1 MTSQQHYLPNA
12 NVNPP
17 LLVPQNSLAHPG
29 RPHIHPNQLDS
40 TQSSAAGHPASHT
53 GLMGAVGSSSVGTSS
68 GVAVNRGTLASCTN
82 SASSRMPS
90 SGRFEPWPE
99 EAVDNA
105 YGLYSLHR
113 MFDIVGAQ
121 LTHRDVRVLSF
132 LFVDVIDEYERGG
145 IRSGRD
151 FLLALERQGR
161 CDETN
166 FRHVLQLLRIIT
178 RHDLL
183 PYVTLRK
190 RQTVCPDPVDKYLEE
205 TSVRYV
211 SPRRGGESREAA
223 PHRRT
228 GPQPVICCSPSGTQV
243 GPSRTKPGP
252 PLPSRK
258 RKRAYATGDCR
269 EKQTCDIRLRVRAE
283 YCQHESALLGNIF
296 SNKQEALERQFERF
310 NQANTIL
317 KSRDLGSIICDIKF
331 SELTY
336 LDAFW
341 RDYINGSLLE
351 ALKGVFIT
359 DSLKQAVGHEAI
371 KLLVNVDE
379 EDYQAGRRKLLWNL
393 VTGVGAG
400 SAAEAAAA
408 LGGSRETPS

>member
-68 GVAVNRGTLASCTN
+68 GVAVNRGSLASCTN

-379 EDYQAGRRKLLWNL
+379 EDYQAGRRKLLRNL

>member
-1 MTSQQHYLPNA
+1 MTSQQHSLPHA
-12 NVNPP
+12 NTNPP
-17 LLVPQNSLAHPG
+17 LLIPRN
-29 RPHIHPNQLDS
+29 
-40 TQSSAAGHPASHT
+40 SSANQGRSPPQPSQADSSHNSSAGSAPSRGIT
-53 GLMGAVGSSSVGTSS
+53 MGGVASSSSPGGSS
-68 GVAVNRGTLASCTN
+68 GVSVNRSVASATA
-82 SASSRMPS
+82 ASSLSQRCLT
-90 SGRFEPWPE
+90 GRFEPWPE
-99 EAVDNA
+99 EAVDSA

-113 MFDIVGAQ
+113 MFEIVGAQ

-211 SPRRGGESREAA
+211 SPRGVRESGGTM
-223 PHRRT
+223 PHRRA
-228 GPQPVICCSPSGTQV
+228 GLQPVIHCSPSGPQV
-243 GPSRTKPGP
+243 CPPRTKPAP
-252 PLPSRK
+252 PSTSRK
-258 RKRAYATGDCR
+258 RKRAHTTADCR

-283 YCQHESALLGNIF
+283 YCQHESALQGNVF

-379 EDYQAGRRKLLWNL
+379 EDYQAGRRKLLRNL
-393 VTGVGAG
+393 VTAGGA
-400 SAAEAAAA
+400 
-408 LGGSRETPS
+408 GGSRETPS

>member
-1 MTSQQHYLPNA
+1 MTSQQHPLPNA
-12 NVNPP
+12 HVSPP
-17 LLVPQNSLAHPG
+17 LLVPQNTSAHHG
-29 RPHIHPNQLDS
+29 RPHIQPNQLES
-40 TQSSAAGHPASHT
+40 TQSSRVGQPSPHR
-53 GLMGAVGSSSVGTSS
+53 GLMGGVGSSLLGTPS
-68 GVAVNRGTLASCTN
+68 GVSVNRSTSASCTN
-82 SASSRMPS
+82 PGSSRRLS
-90 SGRFEPWPE
+90 SGYFEPWPE
-99 EAVDNA
+99 EAVDNT

-145 IRSGRD
+145 IRSGQD

-211 SPRRGGESREAA
+211 SARGGGGESREAA

-228 GPQPVICCSPSGTQV
+228 GPQPVICCSPSGPQV
-243 GPSRTKPGP
+243 GPTRTKPGP

-258 RKRAYATGDCR
+258 RKRTHVPGDSR

-283 YCQHESALLGNIF
+283 YCQHESALQGNVF

-379 EDYQAGRRKLLWNL
+379 EDYQAGRRKLLRNL

-400 SAAEAAAA
+400 TNVTP
-408 LGGSRETPS
+408 GGSREILPS